1 MAAGR
6 RTAQQGRRTRRN
18 IVVSLS
24 LFRAPVR
31 LAPPY
36 SFSEL
41 PEHTFRDLGGM
52 SAEGKT
58 AAGEN
63 TRPLSPPSPRRPPVA
78 AAPPGP
84 SPRRM
89 AVAAPGAGRGSG
101 GTPRVLRA
109 RLAS

>member
-52 SAEGKT
+52 SA
-58 AAGEN
+58 ALA
-63 TRPLSPPSPRRPPVA
+63 RAL
-78 AAPPGP
+78 
-84 SPRRM
+84 
-89 AVAAPGAGRGSG
+89 
-101 GTPRVLRA
+101 VLKFTYFPNS
-109 RLAS
+109 LKELIQILK